1 MIYYYTLY
9 LKQLF
14 YFYKNKTYNLIMNKM
29 TLYEK
34 LRIVLIIVQII
45 VTLGLPFVVVYVNNH
60 LNEKPKCEVTLEK

>member
-1 MIYYYTLY
+1 
-9 LKQLF
+9 
-14 YFYKNKTYNLIMNKM
+14 MNKM